1 MYLASNPLFD
11 LMAATTAG
19 AGYGT
24 YHGGPINMQQVLT
37 LFGKDKDTP
46 VSYGQPISLEPMSAF
61 PLQWRIETDEF
72 LQAQDLPDSDMP
84 LSVDQSDQLIAKI
97 LRESPVV
104 VAVAVTGPATNLAIA
119 LRREPELI
127 NRISSVFTIGSD
139 YGDGPN
145 NVYDWRKFCYFYC
158 CCCCCC
164 CCFHQSSQ

>member
-1 MYLASNPLFD
+1 MYLATNPLFD

-84 LSVDQSDQLIAKI
+84 LSVCQSDQLIAKI
-97 LRESPVV
+97 LKRIARCSCRCCDRSCYQSRHCI
-104 VAVAVTGPATNLAIA
+104 ATRTGA
-119 LRREPELI
+119 
-127 NRISSVFTIGSD
+127 
-139 YGDGPN
+139 
-145 NVYDWRKFCYFYC
+145 
-158 CCCCCC
+158 
-164 CCFHQSSQ
+164 HQSY